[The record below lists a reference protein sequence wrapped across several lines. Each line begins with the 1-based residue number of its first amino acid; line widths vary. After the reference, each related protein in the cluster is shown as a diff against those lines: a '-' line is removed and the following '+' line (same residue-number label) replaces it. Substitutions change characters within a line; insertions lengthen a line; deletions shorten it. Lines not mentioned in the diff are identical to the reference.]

1 MDCIGTREI
10 CCGIPAK
17 KTDGEG
23 LHHDPQQWSLCLQ
36 KTLHRLSSLYP
47 STQMSGHRLLTC
59 FRRILYA
66 WGLGSRR
73 SICHLLWRF
82 WTFLQ
87 VAELP
92 SHSRIGGITPGAL
105 IGIWIS
111 AVVHRQAA
119 VNSTAIEVMRGE
131 RIFRGTPAPS
141 EFCYNKMAEIL
152 LLRYQSES
160 ESHSVVS
167 DSLWPHGLHSPR
179 NSPGQNTGM
188 GSHSLLQGI
197 FPTQGSN
204 PGLLHCRQIL
214 YLSHKGS
221 PSYQRCQL
229 LL

>member
-1 MDCIGTREI
+1 
-10 CCGIPAK
+10 
-17 KTDGEG
+17 
-23 LHHDPQQWSLCLQ
+23 
-36 KTLHRLSSLYP
+36 
-47 STQMSGHRLLTC
+47 MSGHRLLTC
-59 FRRILYA
+59 FRRVLYA

-73 SICHLLWRF
+73 HLLWRS

-92 SHSRIGGITPGAL
+92 SDSRIGGITPGAL

-111 AVVHRQAA
+111 AVVHCQAA

-141 EFCYNKMAEIL
+141 EFCYNKVAGIFP
-152 LLRYQSES
+152 LRYQSES
-160 ESHSVVS
+160 ESRSVVS
-167 DSLWPHGLHSPR
+167 NSLWPPGLHSPR
-179 NSPGQNTGM
+179 NSPGQNTGV
-188 GSHSLLQGI
+188 GSLSLLQGI

-204 PGLLHCRQIL
+204 PGLLHCRWVL
-214 YLSHKGS
+214 YQLSHKGS